1 MEACRE
7 FISAAD
13 AVNQMIAE
21 RMGVNRTDHRAGGP
35 QPTRSDDRGDLHAA
49 HLTTGA
55 VTAVVDR
62 LEDVGFVRRVRD
74 TDDRRR
80 GLHRAD
86 AREHADRMR
95 YYQPFMSAT
104 FESMTSYSAEELE
117 TVRDFMRGAAEL
129 SEEYAGGRRGRS
141 VAGFR
146 DRLTAA
152 TWPRPRWGR
161 SRGRPR
167 VGPSAQTDSM
177 TSARAARPAPS
188 SSGTSSTSSSWT
200 VRTCG
205 PGGRRRRAR
214 GRARPSP
221 V

>member
-21 RMGVNRTDHRAGGP
+21 RMGVNRTDHRVLEVLNRRGAM
-35 QPTRSDDRGDLHAA
+35 TAGDLARAA

-62 LEDVGFVRRVRD
+62 LEEVGFVRRVRD

-80 GLHRAD
+80 VLIERTLESTRTA
-86 AREHADRMR
+86 MR

-104 FESMTSYSAEELE
+104 FESMTKYSAEELQ

-129 SEEYAGGRRGRS
+129 SEEYAERL
-141 VAGFR
+141 AGA
-146 DRLTAA
+146 DRASPGSETA
-152 TWPRPRWGR
+152 
-161 SRGRPR
+161 
-167 VGPSAQTDSM
+167 
-177 TSARAARPAPS
+177 
-188 SSGTSSTSSSWT
+188 
-200 VRTCG
+200 
-205 PGGRRRRAR
+205 
-214 GRARPSP
+214 
-221 V
+221 

>member
-21 RMGVNRTDHRAGGP
+21 RMGVNRTDHRVLEVLNRRGAM
-35 QPTRSDDRGDLHAA
+35 TAGDLARAA

-62 LEDVGFVRRVRD
+62 LEEVGFVRRVRD

-80 GLHRAD
+80 VLIERTLESTRTA
-86 AREHADRMR
+86 MR

-104 FESMTSYSAEELE
+104 FESMTKYSAEELE

-129 SEEYAGGRRGRS
+129 SEEYAERL
-141 VAGFR
+141 AGP
-146 DRLTAA
+146 DGASPGSETA
-152 TWPRPRWGR
+152 
-161 SRGRPR
+161 
-167 VGPSAQTDSM
+167 
-177 TSARAARPAPS
+177 
-188 SSGTSSTSSSWT
+188 
-200 VRTCG
+200 
-205 PGGRRRRAR
+205 
-214 GRARPSP
+214 
-221 V
+221 

>member
-21 RMGVNRTDHRAGGP
+21 RMGVNRTDHRVLEVLNRRGAM
-35 QPTRSDDRGDLHAA
+35 TAGDLARAA

-62 LEDVGFVRRVRD
+62 LEEVGFVRRVRD

-80 GLHRAD
+80 VLIERTLESTRTA
-86 AREHADRMR
+86 MR

-104 FESMTSYSAEELE
+104 FESMTKFSAEELE

-129 SEEYAGGRRGRS
+129 SEDYAERL
-141 VAGFR
+141 AG
-146 DRLTAA
+146 A
-152 TWPRPRWGR
+152 
-161 SRGRPR
+161 
-167 VGPSAQTDSM
+167 
-177 TSARAARPAPS
+177 
-188 SSGTSSTSSSWT
+188 
-200 VRTCG
+200 
-205 PGGRRRRAR
+205 
-214 GRARPSP
+214 GRASP
-221 V
+221 GSETA